1 MAEQLR
7 RDSRVAPTTR
17 NGHHTPTP
25 GAQSPVA
32 DIDPNQ
38 TGLASAAAPSRRP
51 LRVAFLSPE
60 FVTETTNEG
69 GLASYLARMTEAL
82 VEAGHRPEILTLT
95 RSESGTTDFRSVP
108 VHRVHA
114 PSASHP
120 LWMTARRASQHLGLA
135 IEVVTELAGAYA
147 LARRLA
153 DLERA
158 EHFDAVQSA
167 DFGFTGLFVPHRR
180 WRTHVVR
187 CSWSGELYLRT
198 DADTLPLK
206 APLVGLIERRCIRRA
221 DRAYAPSRYLA
232 DYFRSRHGL
241 DLDVVR
247 PPLKSLQSPDA
258 PVPPDLPAKYLV
270 HFGQLRRRK
279 GTDAVT
285 AALPLVWASVPDFRM
300 VWAGPE
306 EEPGL
311 VARARALWGEHSHKV
326 LHLGAI
332 DRPRL
337 MTVLARA
344 TAAVLPSAVD
354 NLPNTVIES
363 LSLGVPVIGSAGASI
378 DELIQD
384 EVNGYLVGL
393 GDIQGLATAM
403 IRMWRN
409 EPRALPMRTS
419 PVIEEMA
426 PSVAVERLLALIDT
440 AAAGR

>member
-1 MAEQLR
+1 M
-7 RDSRVAPTTR
+7 
-17 NGHHTPTP
+17 G
-25 GAQSPVA
+25 
-32 DIDPNQ
+32 DIDPTQ
-38 TGLASAAAPSRRP
+38 TGLADAVRPRRSF
-51 LRVAFLSPE
+51 RMAFLTPE
-60 FVTETTNEG
+60 FVTETTSEG

-82 VEAGHRPEILTLT
+82 LEAGHRPEIVTLT
-95 RSESGTTDFRSVP
+95 RSASGTTAFRGVP

-120 LWMTARRASQHLGLA
+120 MWKTARNASHHLGLA
-135 IEVVTELAGAYA
+135 IELVSELAGAYA

-198 DADTLPLK
+198 DADTVPLK

-232 DYFRSRHGL
+232 DYFQSRHGL

-247 PPLKSLQSPDA
+247 PPLKTLQSPDG
-258 PVPPDLPAKYLV
+258 PGPPDLPAKYLV

-279 GTDAVT
+279 GTDVVT

-326 LHLGAI
+326 VHLGAL

-337 MTVLARA
+337 MVVLAGA

-384 EVNGYLVGL
+384 DMNGYLVAL
-393 GDIQGLATAM
+393 RDVEGLAKAM
-403 IRMWRN
+403 IRMWHN
-409 EPRALPMRTS
+409 EPHSLPMRRS
-419 PVIEEMA
+419 PVIEQMA
-426 PSVAVERLLALIDT
+426 PPIAVERLLALIDR